1 MSDLLRRSFIL
12 SILAFAFSVTFYSC
26 TSSNVNITESDI
38 TFGQLKKLVNENSKK
53 LHSLDADGDISIE
66 SPNIS
71 NSGTITVSIRK
82 PDSVFTKLEGPFG
95 VDVANVLITRN
106 NFIYYNVMDNKVI
119 TGPSTQRNL
128 GIIMRVK
135 MDFDD
140 VLNAFSGKFTFDDDT
155 LGNAKIEKA
164 DDNYLVTINT
174 PNEMK
179 KYWINADNFYVTKLG
194 TYDRSGGTKLEIVYE
209 NFYQS
214 DDIFFPK
221 KITINRP
228 KENQNIWLTYSREKF
243 NGDKLTFKLKIPK
256 SARKINW

>member
-1 MSDLLRRSFIL
+1 MNLSGKNHISFAITLL
-12 SILAFAFSVTFYSC
+12 LAAIFYSC
-26 TSSNVNITESDI
+26 TASNENITEADI
-38 TFGQLKKLVNENSKK
+38 TFDQLKSLVNANSKK
-53 LHSLDADGDISIE
+53 LHTLDADGEIAIE
-66 SPNIS
+66 SPNLS
-71 NSGTITVSIRK
+71 NTGTITVSIRK

-95 VDVANVLITRN
+95 VDVAHVLITRN

-128 GIIMRVK
+128 GIIMRIK

-140 VLNAFSGKFTFDDDT
+140 IVNAFSGKFTFSEDT
-155 LGNAKIEKA
+155 LSNVKIA
-164 DDNYLVTINT
+164 RSGDNYLVTINT
-174 PNEMK
+174 DDEIK
-179 KYWINADNFYVTKLG
+179 KYWINSDAFYVTKLG
-194 TYDRSGGTKLEIVYE
+194 TYDKNGNVKIEILYE

-221 KITINRP
+221 KITVNRP

-256 SARKINW
+256 SARRIDW